1 MKKAIV
7 VVIGVILV
15 LLSVFLVCSLP
26 GCGGVMLINDTKT
39 VNPAN
44 SGCGTADFANEAKN
58 QAQEQGTYS
67 SDENTTKDSKVEEG
81 TKDPNVDSI
90 GATIQSADKGNP
102 DVDSTGVT
110 IQSQSVDSSEV
121 DSSDQISTL
130 PLEDGQ
136 KAVVD

>member
-1 MKKAIV
+1 MKKVIV
-7 VVIGVILV
+7 VVIGVTLV
-15 LLSVFLVCSLP
+15 LISVLLVCSLP
-26 GCGGVMLINDTKT
+26 GCGGTMLINDAKP

-44 SGCGTADFANEAKN
+44 SGCGTADFANEAKK
-58 QAQEQGTYS
+58 QAQEQGTDS
-67 SDENTTKDSKVEEG
+67 KDESTTKDSKVEEG

-90 GATIQSADKGNP
+90 GATIQSADKGDP

-110 IQSQSVDSSEV
+110 IQSQSS

-136 KAVVD
+136 KPVVD

>member
-1 MKKAIV
+1 
-7 VVIGVILV
+7 
-15 LLSVFLVCSLP
+15 
-26 GCGGVMLINDTKT
+26 MLIKDAKP

-44 SGCGTADFANEAKN
+44 SGCGTADFANEAKK
-58 QAQEQGTYS
+58 QAQEQGTS
-67 SDENTTKDSKVEEG
+67 ELSKDSEAEDYVK
-81 TKDPNVDSI
+81 S
-90 GATIQSADKGNP
+90 S

-110 IQSQSVDSSEV
+110 IQSQSA

>member
-1 MKKAIV
+1 MIL
-7 VVIGVILV
+7 VVIGVTVVLV
-15 LLSVFLVCSLP
+15 SVLLVCSLP
-26 GCGGVMLINDTKT
+26 GCGGTMLINETKT

-44 SGCGTADFANEAKN
+44 SGCGTADFANEAKR
-58 QAQEQGTYS
+58 QAQKQGTYN
-67 SDENTTKDSKVEEG
+67 DENTTKDSKVEEG

-90 GATIQSADKGNP
+90 GATIQSADKEDP

-110 IQSQSVDSSEV
+110 IQSQSA

-136 KAVVD
+136 KPVVD

>member
-1 MKKAIV
+1 MKKAV
-7 VVIGVILV
+7 VVTLV
-15 LLSVFLVCSLP
+15 LLSVLSVCSLT
-26 GCGGVMLINDTKT
+26 GCGGTMLINDSKP

-44 SGCGTADFANEAKN
+44 SGCGTADFANEAKK
-58 QAQEQGTYS
+58 QAQEQGTDS
-67 SDENTTKDSKVEEG
+67 SDEGTTKDSKVEEG

-90 GATIQSADKGNP
+90 GATIQSADKGDP

-110 IQSQSVDSSEV
+110 IQSQSS

-136 KAVVD
+136 KPVVD

>member
-1 MKKAIV
+1 MKKAV
-7 VVIGVILV
+7 VVTLV
-15 LLSVFLVCSLP
+15 FLSVFSVCSLT
-26 GCGGVMLINDTKT
+26 GCGGTMLINDAKP

-44 SGCGTADFANEAKN
+44 SGCGTADFANEAKK
-58 QAQEQGTYS
+58 QAQVQGTDS
-67 SDENTTKDSKVEEG
+67 SDESTTKDSKVEEG

-90 GATIQSADKGNP
+90 GATIQSADKGDP

-110 IQSQSVDSSEV
+110 IQSQSADSSEAG
-121 DSSDQISTL
+121 SSDQISTL

>member
-7 VVIGVILV
+7 VTL
-15 LLSVFLVCSLP
+15 VFLSVCSLT
-26 GCGGVMLINDTKT
+26 GCGDTMLINDVKP

-44 SGCGTADFANEAKN
+44 SGCGTADFANKAKK

-67 SDENTTKDSKVEEG
+67 PDENTTRDSKVEEG
-81 TKDPNVDSI
+81 TKDPI

-102 DVDSTGVT
+102 DVDSTGAT
-110 IQSQSVDSSEV
+110 IQSQSS

-130 PLEDGQ
+130 PLTDGQ
-136 KAVVD
+136 KVD

>member
-7 VVIGVILV
+7 VTL
-15 LLSVFLVCSLP
+15 VFLSVCSLI
-26 GCGGVMLINDTKT
+26 GCGGTMLINDVKP

-44 SGCGTADFANEAKN
+44 SGCGTADFANKAKK

-67 SDENTTKDSKVEEG
+67 PDENTTRDSKVEEG

-102 DVDSTGVT
+102 GVDSTGVT
-110 IQSQSVDSSEV
+110 IQSQSS

-130 PLEDGQ
+130 PLTDGQ
-136 KAVVD
+136 KPVVD

>member
-1 MKKAIV
+1 MIV

-44 SGCGTADFANEAKN
+44 SGCGTADFANEAKK

-67 SDENTTKDSKVEEG
+67 SDENTTKDSRVEQG

-90 GATIQSADKGNP
+90 GATIQSADKEDP

-110 IQSQSVDSSEV
+110 IQSQSADESG
-121 DSSDQISTL
+121 ISTL
-130 PLEDGQ
+130 PMEDGQ
-136 KAVVD
+136 KSVVD